1 MRESINDSEE
11 LKAVTPSEERH
22 SEKARYALTYATVEM
37 VIGASAFALLLK
49 VYSGGPRDILCLAA
63 GWMSGGGG
71 LWRRDGRGGG
81 TSFDAR
87 VFRIMYAEALQCSR
101 RIGMIQR

>member
-22 SEKARYALTYATVEM
+22 NEKARYALTYATVEM

-81 TSFDAR
+81 DEFRCEGVSNNVCRSPA
-87 VFRIMYAEALQCSR
+87 VF
-101 RIGMIQR
+101 

>member
-11 LKAVTPSEERH
+11 LKAVTP
-22 SEKARYALTYATVEM
+22 KARYALTYAPVEM

-63 GWMSGGGG
+63 GWMSGGR
-71 LWRRDGRGGG
+71 WIV
-81 TSFDAR
+81 A
-87 VFRIMYAEALQCSR
+87 SR
-101 RIGMIQR
+101 RERNGDEFRCEGVSNYVCRSPAVF